1 MPAKALIIAAPRSG
15 SGKTAI
21 TLGVARALAERGRAV
36 APAKTGPDYIDPA
49 FLAAAAGS
57 PAINLDPWAMPPAM
71 LRGLAKAHG
80 KGHDLVLIEGVMGL
94 FDGAISGGGSTAD
107 LAATLALP
115 VILVIDCERQAQ
127 SVGAL
132 ARGFATWREDVRVAG
147 VVLNKV
153 ASDRHETMLRAAI
166 GETGLP
172 VLGVIPRRADL
183 ELPARHLGLVLPGD
197 IEGIEDYLARAG
209 AVAETHINFELLDA
223 IAEPLDGSGTMQALP
238 PLGQTIAVAHDAA
251 FAFAYPHILSG
262 WHEAGASIRLFSPL
276 ADEPV
281 PGDADAIFLPGGY
294 PELHAETLGH
304 AKKFT
309 PSLRA
314 AKDSGALIYGECG
327 GFMVLGETL
336 ADRDG
341 KVHPMSGLLP
351 VHSRIDRPKRVLGYR
366 RLTHASPL
374 PWPERLNGHE
384 FHYSSAGPSGLPV
397 LFEARDAAGEALAPM
412 GVQSGRVM
420 GSYAHVIAGETFR

>member
-21 TLGVARALAERGRAV
+21 TLGMARALAERGRAV

-57 PAINLDPWAMPPAM
+57 PAINLDPWAMPHAM

-107 LAATLALP
+107 LAATLDLP

-147 VVLNKV
+147 VILNKV
-153 ASDRHETMLRAAI
+153 ASERHETMLRAAI

-172 VLGVIPRRADL
+172 VLGAIPRRTDL
-183 ELPARHLGLVLPGD
+183 ELPSRHLGLVLPGD

-209 AVAETHINFELLDA
+209 AVAETHINFELLGA
-223 IAEPLDGSGTMQALP
+223 IAEPLDGSGTVRALP

-262 WHEAGASIRLFSPL
+262 WHEAGASIRIFSPL

-281 PGDADAIFLPGGY
+281 PGDADAVFLPGGY
-294 PELHAETLGH
+294 PELHAETLGR

-309 PSLRA
+309 HSLRA
-314 AKDSGALIYGECG
+314 AKESGALIYGECG
-327 GFMVLGETL
+327 GFMVLGDTL
-336 ADRDG
+336 ADREG
-341 KVHPMSGLLP
+341 KVHPMTGLLP
-351 VHSRIDRPKRVLGYR
+351 FHSRIDRPKRVLGYR
-366 RLTHASPL
+366 QLTHASPL

-384 FHYSSAGPSGLPV
+384 FHYSSAGPSDLPV
-397 LFEARDAAGEALAPM
+397 LFKATDAAGEALAPM
-412 GVQSGRVM
+412 GARSGRVM
-420 GSYAHVIAGETFR
+420 GSYAHVICGEWG